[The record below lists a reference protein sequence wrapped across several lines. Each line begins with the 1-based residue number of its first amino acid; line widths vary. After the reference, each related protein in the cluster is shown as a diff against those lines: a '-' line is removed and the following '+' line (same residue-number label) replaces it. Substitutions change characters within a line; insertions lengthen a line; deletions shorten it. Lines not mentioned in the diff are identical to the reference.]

1 MEKYQST
8 KFILPAVMGLTVLAG
23 CENLPGTR
31 AEQGAVIGGASGAV
45 AGSALGDSAF
55 DTLLGGAAGAGAGY
69 IIGKETDK

>member
-1 MEKYQST
+1 MEKYQPI
-8 KFILPAVMGLTVLAG
+8 KLLLPLVIGLTFLAG

-45 AGSALGDSAF
+45 AGSALGDSTF